1 MANYR
6 TRKIIPIAL
15 TLIIIAIAIA
25 ALVSLARA
33 VFFSGTPATPVVS
46 QTEVVK
52 EALLSSDPEHN
63 IIVTVRGPLVAD
75 EAFRS
80 YKFQVNANVRELT
93 TYKGYLEQPLNKIS
107 LGNNVTAYEQFVF
120 SLYRANLIKGTELP
134 DDQNELRGICAT
146 GTVYVFEVYA
156 HDKDVKRLWTST
168 CAGSK
173 GSLDA
178 SVSQL
183 MALYRTQIPGSDELI
198 ANIPK

>member
-15 TLIIIAIAIA
+15 TLIIVAIAIA

-33 VFFSGTPATPVVS
+33 VFFSGTTTTPVIS
-46 QTEVVK
+46 QTEVAK

-63 IIVTVRGPLVAD
+63 VIVTVRGPIVAD
-75 EAFRS
+75 ETFRT
-80 YKFQVNANVRELT
+80 YKFQINANVRELT
-93 TYKGYLEQPLNKIS
+93 TYKGYQQQPLDKIS
-107 LGNNVTAYEQFVF
+107 LGNNIKAYEQFVF
-120 SLYRANLIKGTELP
+120 SLYRANLVKGTELP

-183 MALYRTQIPGSDELI
+183 MNLYKAQVPGSAELI
-198 ANIPK
+198 SKTME